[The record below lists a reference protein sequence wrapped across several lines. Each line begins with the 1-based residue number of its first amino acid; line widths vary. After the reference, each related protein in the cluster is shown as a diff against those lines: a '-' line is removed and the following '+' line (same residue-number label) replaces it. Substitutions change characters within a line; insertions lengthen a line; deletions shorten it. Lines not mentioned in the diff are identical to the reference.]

1 MQSDAT
7 SWILNLRTSTHR
19 FELAVVVYT
28 LRDHKTY
35 ANTHTKWNEC
45 IYPQYFSTLFHFND
59 TKLPRNRKK
68 RKNQDKPKRHQTT
81 ESMSCACILCSCAI
95 LSVRFRWLRRSPMC
109 QCQHAKQYGNN
120 EKQVATES
128 TESISFGES
137 CDFSCFS
144 VA

>member
-1 MQSDAT
+1 MPYAK
-7 SWILNLRTSTHR
+7 WCHNLNIKFAHIDSPLQVARNSPH
-19 FELAVVVYT
+19 
-28 LRDHKTY
+28 DHKTY
-35 ANTHTKWNEC
+35 ANTHTKRNEC

-59 TKLPRNRKK
+59 TKLPRNWKK

-137 CDFSCFS
+137 SDFSCFS